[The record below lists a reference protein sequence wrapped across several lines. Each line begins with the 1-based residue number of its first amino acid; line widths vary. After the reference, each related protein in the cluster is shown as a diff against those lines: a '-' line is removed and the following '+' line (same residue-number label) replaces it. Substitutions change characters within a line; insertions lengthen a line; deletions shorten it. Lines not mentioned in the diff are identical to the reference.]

1 MKKRMLKRII
11 KTNRDKGQGR
21 LIGNISCKRKREVD
35 PNLEKRK
42 DI

>member
-1 MKKRMLKRII
+1 MLKRII
-11 KTNRDKGQGR
+11 KSNRDKGQGQGR

-35 PNLEKRK
+35 PNLKKRK